1 MNEET
6 ELLLQLRQTPE
17 IFDLIETASES
28 ELVLQNRLR
37 QEYSD
42 GLVRAALSLVE
53 LRIRGRK
60 KFSLADSMW
69 LDRRGLEQSTPEA
82 VARHKAQRFSGRV
95 SDYCTGIGADAI
107 ALAAHCDVIGADIN
121 PAACLRA
128 KWNAEVYGVDSRFD
142 IVCADVEQLPSSGGL
157 VHIDPDRR
165 TGRAGSRSL
174 RIEDS
179 VPSLDTLRRIMREF
193 EGGAIKLSPASNFV
207 GKFQDVEIELVS
219 LAGEAK
225 EATIWFGSLATPG
238 MWRATA
244 LPAGETLAGD
254 PLSAYADMSAVGRY
268 VYDPNPAIVRAGL
281 IDLLSSQTE
290 LARLDDTEEYLT
302 SDQLVT
308 SAFVQPFEVLAEL
321 PNNDRVIRKF
331 FRNANFGQVE
341 IKCRHIPIQ
350 IETVR
355 RKLQLDGDEAVVLI
369 FARVAGKARAIVC
382 RRVTGSY

>member
-6 ELLLQLRQTPE
+6 ELLLQLRQMPE
-17 IFDLIETASES
+17 IFELIETASES

-53 LRIRGRK
+53 LRKRGQK
-60 KFSLADSMW
+60 KFSRADSMW
-69 LDRRGLEQSTPEA
+69 LDRRGLEQATPEA
-82 VARHKAQRFSGRV
+82 VAIHKAKRFSGRV
-95 SDYCTGIGADAI
+95 SDYCTGIGADAV
-107 ALAAHCDVIGADIN
+107 ALAAHCDVTGADIN

-142 IVCADVEQLPSSGGL
+142 IVCADVERLTSPGGL
-157 VHIDPDRR
+157 VHVDPDRR

-179 VPSLDTLRRIMREF
+179 VPSLDTLKRIMREF

-225 EATIWFGSLATPG
+225 EATIWFGSLAPPG
-238 MWRATA
+238 LWRATA
-244 LPAGETLAGD
+244 LPADETLAGD

-290 LARLDDTEEYLT
+290 LARLDDAEEYLT
-302 SDQLVT
+302 SDQLVN

-321 PNNDRVIRKF
+321 PNNDRTIRKF
-331 FRNANFGQVE
+331 FRDANFGQVE

-350 IETVR
+350 VETVR
-355 RKLQLDGDEAVVLI
+355 RKLQLDGDAAGVLI

-382 RRVTGSY
+382 RRVTLFD

>member
-1 MNEET
+1 MNDET
-6 ELLLQLRQTPE
+6 DLLLQLRQTPE
-17 IFDLIETASES
+17 IFELIATASES

-42 GLVRAALSLVE
+42 GLVRVALTLVE
-53 LRIRGRK
+53 LREKGRN
-60 KFSLADSMW
+60 KFVRAESMW
-69 LDRRGLEQSTPEA
+69 FDRRGLEQATPEA
-82 VARHKAQRFSGRV
+82 VARHKAKRFSGRV

-128 KWNAEVYGVDSRFD
+128 KWNAEVHGVDSRFD
-142 IVCADVEQLPSSGGL
+142 IVCADVERLASPRGL
-157 VHIDPDRR
+157 VHVDPDRR

-179 VPSLDTLRRIMREF
+179 IPSLDTLKRIMREF
-193 EGGAIKLSPASNFV
+193 DGGAIKLSPASNFV

-238 MWRATA
+238 VWRATA

-254 PLSAYADMSAVGRY
+254 PLSVYADMSAVGRY
-268 VYDPNPAIVRAGL
+268 VYDPNPAVVRAGL
-281 IDLLSSQTE
+281 IDLLASQKAM
-290 LARLDDTEEYLT
+290 ARLDDTEEYLT
-302 SDQLVT
+302 ADQLVD

-321 PNNDRVIRKF
+321 PNNDRAIRRF
-331 FRNANFGQVE
+331 FRGANFGQVE

-355 RKLQLDGDEAVVLI
+355 RKLQLDGDAAAVLI
-369 FARVAGKARAIVC
+369 FARVAGKARALVC
-382 RRVTGSY
+382 RRVASSD